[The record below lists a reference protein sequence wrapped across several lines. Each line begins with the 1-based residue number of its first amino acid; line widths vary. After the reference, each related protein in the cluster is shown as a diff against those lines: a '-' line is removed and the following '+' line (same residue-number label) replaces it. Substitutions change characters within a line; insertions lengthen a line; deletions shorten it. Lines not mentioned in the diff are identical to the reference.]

1 MQAKLSKRLLAFII
15 DLIIVF
21 SLSSLLTSFIP
32 VNQKVSGYY
41 EKLEDL
47 VNNVTEKQVKL
58 NNYID
63 EVNSITYEINR
74 ESVLEGILDIV
85 IYLLYFIVLPMYNN
99 GQTFG
104 KKLLRIRVTSNSAK
118 QIDSNSLLLRAL
130 LLYNIWAKIL
140 LIILIVFINKQMYI
154 KISNYAEYVQLILMA
169 TIVLTILLRKDRRG
183 LHDLVAKTKVIEE
196 WLYERIIR
204 TRIN

>member
-104 KKLLRIRVTSNSAK
+104 KKLLRIRVTSNSVK

-196 WLYERIIR
+196 
-204 TRIN
+204 

>member
-196 WLYERIIR
+196 
-204 TRIN
+204 

>member
-32 VNQKVSGYY
+32 VSQKVSGYY

-154 KISNYAEYVQLILMA
+154 KISNYSEYVQLILMA

-196 WLYERIIR
+196 
-204 TRIN
+204 